1 LGKYGFVVLEQTN
14 CFFNEIHDD
23 IFFAKLLKSR
33 FLKYGIVGV
42 LGLIVDMGIFYL
54 LHKMLGMNYIVAN
67 IISSSLAVI
76 HNFILNSYFTFKV
89 KDKLLKRFLSF
100 YLIALAGMAMSSGL
114 LALMIDGFMMDSMIA
129 KMISVLIVAMIQ
141 YFLNKKLT
149 FGEHKLF
156 SFILRSLRKK

>member
-1 LGKYGFVVLEQTN
+1 M
-14 CFFNEIHDD
+14 IS
-23 IFFAKLLKSR
+23 FFAKLLKSR

>member
-1 LGKYGFVVLEQTN
+1 M
-14 CFFNEIHDD
+14 IS
-23 IFFAKLLKSR
+23 FFAKLLKSR
-33 FLKYGIVGV
+33 FLKYGIVGA

-54 LHKMLGMNYIVAN
+54 LHKMLGTNYIVAN
-67 IISSSLAVI
+67 IMSSSLAVV

-89 KDKLLKRFLSF
+89 RDKLLKRFLSF
-100 YLIALAGMAMSSGL
+100 YLIALAGMALSSGL
-114 LALMIDGFMMDSMIA
+114 LALMIDGFRMDSMIA

>member
-1 LGKYGFVVLEQTN
+1 MMS
-14 CFFNEIHDD
+14 
-23 IFFAKLLKSR
+23 FFAKLLKSR
-33 FLKYGIVGV
+33 FLKYGIVGA

-76 HNFILNSYFTFKV
+76 HNFILNSHFTFKV
-89 KDKLLKRFLSF
+89 KDKLIKRFVSF
-100 YLIALAGMAMSSGL
+100 YLIALVGMALSSGL
-114 LALMIDGFMMDSMIA
+114 LALMIDGFRMDSMIA

-156 SFILRSLRKK
+156 SFILRS